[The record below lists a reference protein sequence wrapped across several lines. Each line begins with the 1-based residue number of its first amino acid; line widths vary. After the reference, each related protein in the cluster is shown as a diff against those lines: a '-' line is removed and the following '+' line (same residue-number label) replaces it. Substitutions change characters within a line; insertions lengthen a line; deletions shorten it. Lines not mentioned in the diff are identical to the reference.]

1 VLKDPIYTSKMVM
14 LFLFIQVNDNLE
26 IDKEGKETW
35 TQRQIQTKEIIE

>member
-1 VLKDPIYTSKMVM
+1 MLKDPIHTTRMVM
-14 LFLFIQVNDNLE
+14 FFLFIQVNDNLE